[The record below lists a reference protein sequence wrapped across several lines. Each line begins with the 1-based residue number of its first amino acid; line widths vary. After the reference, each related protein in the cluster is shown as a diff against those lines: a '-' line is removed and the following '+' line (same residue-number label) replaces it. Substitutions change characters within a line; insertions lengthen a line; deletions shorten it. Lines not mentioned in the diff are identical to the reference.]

1 MDLYDELPHSKLL
14 YDSDFEILLEAAA
27 QNKVT
32 CVDFLTLRSPELAK
46 LTQRSINEV
55 GRFQQILLKEFEQQF
70 TDNTIKPISLCPD
83 NEQITTGDIS
93 IDDILGGGITTGG
106 ITEVFGESSTG
117 KSQLLMQLSLG
128 VQLPKSEGGLDA
140 KCVYITTEGD
150 LPTSRIAGILESRKD
165 WQAQDVDQKNIFTVS
180 CPDLVSQEHIVNI
193 QLPVLLNR
201 NKDIKLIIID
211 SISHHLR
218 VELQAKSFKESQENK
233 AYIASMAEKLKVLAI
248 EHELAIVVAN
258 QVGDKPLA
266 EVIDPIPLAVNDLDY
281 QLGWMVGW
289 KNSTIR
295 YRQAIHQTV
304 SKKQHSEVNMEDILS
319 DDEDYMLIE
328 DQIRKI
334 KREEDDNKYIEL
346 ANEFERKHIPV
357 DTQSKQSLTGIKPQK
372 AALHRKPVKR
382 KLDNRVPN
390 LGLVWANCVSTR
402 ILLKKSYK
410 ASPLIKRGELKKF
423 KGNDVSNFWQV
434 KRVLK
439 VVYSSYS
446 DTDEINFKITK
457 YGIEAV

>member
-1 MDLYDELPHSKLL
+1 MDLYDELPKSRLL
-14 YDSDFEILLEAAA
+14 YDSDFEALLESTA

-32 CVDFLTLRSPELAK
+32 CVDFLTLRTPDLAK

-55 GRFQQILLKEFEQQF
+55 GRFQQILLKEFEDQYSE
-70 TDNTIKPISLCPD
+70 NVPKVISECPA
-83 NEQITTGDIS
+83 NEQFTTGDIA

-117 KSQLLMQLSLG
+117 KSQLLMQLCLS
-128 VQLPKSEGGLDA
+128 VQLPKSEGGLNA

-150 LPTSRIAGILESRKD
+150 LPTSRIAGILDTRKD
-165 WQAQDVDQKNIFTVS
+165 WQKLGVNQKNIFTVS
-180 CPDLVSQEHIVNI
+180 CPDLIAQEHIVNI
-193 QLPVLLNR
+193 QLPVLLDR
-201 NKDIKLIIID
+201 NKDVKLVIID

-233 AYIASMAEKLKVLAI
+233 AYITTMAENLKAMAI
-248 EHELAIVVAN
+248 KYQLSILVAN
-258 QVGDKPLA
+258 QVSDKPLG
-266 EVIDPIPLAVNDLDY
+266 EIIDPVPLAINDLDY

-295 YRQAIHQTV
+295 YRQAIHQTTAKQLP
-304 SKKQHSEVNMEDILS
+304 SKVNIENILS

-328 DQIRKI
+328 EQIRKI
-334 KREEDDNKYIEL
+334 KQEEDDNKFLEL
-346 ANEFERKHIPV
+346 SSEV
-357 DTQSKQSLTGIKPQK
+357 SKKARPESSESGQSLTGLKPQK
-372 AALHRKPVKR
+372 QAQFRKPVKR

-423 KGNDVSNFWQV
+423 QGNDVSDFWQV

-457 YGIEAV
+457 YGIETV